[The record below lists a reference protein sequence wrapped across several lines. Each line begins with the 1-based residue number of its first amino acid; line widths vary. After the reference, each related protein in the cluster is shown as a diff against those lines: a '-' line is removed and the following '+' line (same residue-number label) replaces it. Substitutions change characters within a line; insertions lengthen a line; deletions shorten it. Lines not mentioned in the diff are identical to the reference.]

1 MGISIINEPHKLF
14 HQLACE
20 MRRATIR
27 IKQKFTFLIN
37 NDQLKIVYEVFGLVF
52 LTIKV

>member
-1 MGISIINEPHKLF
+1 MGCLIINEPHKLL
-14 HQLACE
+14 HELACE
-20 MRRATIR
+20 MRRSSIR
-27 IKQKFTFLIN
+27 IKRKFTFLIN